1 MLMKY
6 IFVIF
11 MANLSWANH
20 FHPRQH
26 LQIYWN
32 SSNRIFHSLRLIT
45 VHLGDLIDFIC
56 PAYSSPLDSIEY
68 NTLYLV
74 SQQAYSHCNTSH
86 YNPLFKCHRPLD
98 LQPFIYTL
106 SISKYLP
113 YPNLPEF
120 AEGEF
125 YYFVSTST
133 GRLTEIDQRQ
143 DGLCETKKMKL
154 ILHVE
159 KISRLSTNFP
169 QRRRPSVAKRTNVT
183 FIDFHQRF
191 PSLTSN
197 HPSRNDLHHMFL
209 LFVFCLFEKLIVCV

>member
-1 MLMKY
+1 MLVKY
-6 IFVIF
+6 FFVMF
-11 MANLSWANH
+11 MDNLSWANH
-20 FHPRQH
+20 LRQRQH

-56 PAYSSPLDSIEY
+56 PTYSSDELAMEY

-74 SQQAYSHCNTSH
+74 NQQAYSHCNTTN
-86 YNPLFKCHRPLD
+86 YNPLFKCQ
-98 LQPFIYTL
+98 QPFIYTL

-120 AEGEF
+120 TEGEF

-133 GRLTEIDQRQ
+133 GQRMEIDQRVG
-143 DGLCETKKMKL
+143 GLCQTKNMKL

-159 KISRLSTNFP
+159 QPRSDE
-169 QRRRPSVAKRTNVT
+169 QRPRRPSTPIVAKRTNMT
-183 FIDFHQRF
+183 FIDFNRRF
-191 PSLTSN
+191 SSFASSI
-197 HPSRNDLHHMFL
+197 HSSRNLLCLFL
-209 LFVFCLFEKLIVCV
+209 LFVFCLFNKLKS